1 MNDEFD
7 DTDTATAPRSS
18 TPRGEAQM
26 GNESTC
32 FIPVQEVR
40 DLIPQTGVVDHAAS
54 QPLPVEDV
62 IPAFNRLFA
71 EMQQMQPV
79 ITQIISERGTFALKN
94 GKRVGK
100 EYVEGLEEAMAGME
114 ERLRTATQ
122 ENERLSAELLQR
134 KADQESQTGAY
145 HEHLHQMTVS
155 YQQSVKNTENLN
167 SKVTNLESLVLQ
179 LKTENKKLSD
189 SNTELI
195 VEVKDLRV
203 FKDTVLDQMVSRA
216 EERFKEQIADLE
228 KECSNYRSVNLTLR
242 TKLSVSEREKDK
254 LQILCDATQQR
265 RQSLNMGLPLSLSST
280 SSSSQSESQGL
291 PPVLVN
297 RELVTQIQEM
307 NGLNEGH

>member
-1 MNDEFD
+1 MNEEFD

-62 IPAFNRLFA
+62 IPTFNKLFA

-100 EYVEGLEEAMAGME
+100 EYVEGLEEAMTGME
-114 ERLRTATQ
+114 ERLKTAEQ
-122 ENERLSAELLQR
+122 ENERLSTELLQR
-134 KADQESQTGAY
+134 KADQENQTGAY

-167 SKVTNLESLVLQ
+167 SKVANLESLILQ

-265 RQSLNMGLPLSLSST
+265 RQSLNMGLPSSLSST

-307 NGLNEGH
+307 NGSNAGH